1 MSPIAEASSVHT
13 LLPLSTSRSRR
24 RPKDFIESTEED
36 DDEDGGGGCTS
47 DGSSRNHLHNH
58 TLHHHSGLPL
68 VDGSVMLRRNM
79 RSLLR
84 VLRPRNKSLR
94 HWVSGVLLFLIVFT
108 IILKMIL
115 MHSFLNSSTAD
126 LKRDDFLIHPLQKND
141 FLIHPKKRNDHL
153 IHPMKRNDFL
163 IHPVK
168 KNDVVIHPLKKDD
181 FLIHPVK
188 KNDFLKHP
196 AKTNDF
202 LVHPLNKN
210 EFFIHPNV
218 VNNIQENIFEEKSEE
233 NNLELRE
240 AMKNYLIPEIWKNPR
255 NDNYYTCIDRSSKE
269 IRNKSATT
277 NGYILVHSNGGL
289 NQMKTGISDMVAIAK
304 IMNATLVL
312 PSLDH
317 KSFWT
322 DPSDFKDIFDW
333 MVFKN
338 ILQEDVEIV
347 ESLPPELAAVKPL
360 VKSPV
365 SWSKPSY
372 YKKQILPLLKMNKV
386 IEFTHTNSR
395 LANNYVPNSIQRL
408 RCRAMYEALQFTDEI
423 DNLGSRLVNRI
434 KFDKDP
440 YVALHLRYEKDML
453 AFTGCNHNLTSKES
467 AELKKMRY
475 QVKHW
480 KEKNIKSKQRRLKG
494 GCPMTPREAALFLE
508 AMGYPSDTKIYIAAG
523 KIYGEN
529 SLNALVE
536 KYPKVYDHSTLATEE
551 ELKPFI
557 GKHNKLAALD
567 YIVALES
574 DVFVYT
580 YDGNMAKAVRGH
592 RMFEGF
598 RKTIDPDR
606 HSFAKLVD
614 ALDEGKLSWDVFSTQ
629 IKNIHANR
637 TAAPKFRI
645 AGITPKHEQSFY
657 ANPLP
662 GCICKMPSEGQ

>member
-13 LLPLSTSRSRR
+13 LLPLSSSRSRR
-24 RPKDFIESTEED
+24 RPKDSIESTEED
-36 DDEDGGGGCTS
+36 DDEDGGGGGTS
-47 DGSSRNHLHNH
+47 DAGSSRNHLHSH
-58 TLHHHSGLPL
+58 PIHHRSGLL
-68 VDGSVMLRRNM
+68 VVDGGVVLRRKM
-79 RSLLR
+79 RSLLN
-84 VLRPRNKSLR
+84 LRPKKKNIRS
-94 HWVSGVLLFLIVFT
+94 WISGALTFLIVTT
-108 IILKMIL
+108 IILKMML
-115 MHSFLNSSTAD
+115 MHSLNSKTAE
-126 LKRDDFLIHPLQKND
+126 LKRNDFLIYPLNRND
-141 FLIHPKKRNDHL
+141 FLIHPKKRNHL

-168 KNDVVIHPLKKDD
+168 KKD
-181 FLIHPVK
+181 FLLNTDLVNNSQEYIAEEESEENSNEVRQ
-188 KNDFLKHP
+188 
-196 AKTNDF
+196 AMRDF
-202 LVHPLNKN
+202 LV
-210 EFFIHPNV
+210 
-218 VNNIQENIFEEKSEE
+218 
-233 NNLELRE
+233 
-240 AMKNYLIPEIWKNPR
+240 PEIWKNPR
-255 NDNYYTCIDRSSKE
+255 TDDYYPCIDRSSKE
-269 IRNKSATT
+269 IANENAAT

-304 IMNATLVL
+304 IMNATLVI

-317 KSFWT
+317 SSFWT

-333 MVFKN
+333 LVFKTV
-338 ILQEDVEIV
+338 LLKDVDVV
-347 ESLPPELAAVKPL
+347 ESLPPDLAAVKPL

-372 YKKQILPLLKMNKV
+372 YKKQILPLLKTNKV

-395 LANNYVPNSIQRL
+395 LANNQVPNSIQRL
-408 RCRAMYEALQFTDEI
+408 RCRAMYEALQFADDITE
-423 DNLGSRLVNRI
+423 LGNKLVNRI
-434 KFDKDP
+434 KFDRDP

-475 QVKHW
+475 EVKHW
-480 KEKNIKSKQRRLKG
+480 KEKHIKSKQRRLKG

-508 AMGYPSDTKIYIAAG
+508 AMGYPSETKIYIAAG

-529 SLNALVE
+529 SLNALIE
-536 KYPKVYDHSTLATEE
+536 KYPKLFDHSTLATEE

-557 GKHNKLAALD
+557 GRHNKLAALD
-567 YIVALES
+567 YMVAVES

-606 HSFAKLVD
+606 RSFAKLVD
-614 ALDEGKLSWDVFSTQ
+614 ALDEGKLSWEGFSTQ

-637 TAAPKFRI
+637 TAAPKYRV
-645 AGITPKHEQSFY
+645 AGVTPKREQSFY

-662 GCICKMPSEGQ
+662 GCICKVPSKAQ